1 MNGMT
6 DPKKQSKNSA
16 ENKVVFSFV
25 SALTELLQGMPP
37 RSRDILEARFG
48 IVSGEPK
55 TLEEIGRSYDITRER
70 VRQVVGHG
78 LRVIRQK
85 RDHPLFE
92 SAKDLVE
99 STLRLNAGIL
109 ELEALKR
116 ELTGG
121 DAREAGALL
130 AFLECLSSVKK
141 EKENKNRKSVYVLT
155 NFSFENWEAI
165 HENAKSVLG
174 KAGKVLEWEEFLKH
188 LLMCGTPIPV

>member
-99 STLRLNAGIL
+99 STLQWR
-109 ELEALKR
+109 R
-116 ELTGG
+116 
-121 DAREAGALL
+121 
-130 AFLECLSSVKK
+130 F
-141 EKENKNRKSVYVLT
+141 
-155 NFSFENWEAI
+155 
-165 HENAKSVLG
+165 HP
-174 KAGKVLEWEEFLKH
+174 KH
-188 LLMCGTPIPV
+188 LTLQQT